1 MSRKTIFLMGA
12 PSGRLRWDETDL
24 LQDAVPPFH
33 APNKTS
39 KSASSVAAD
48 DVKWRVL
55 QGQATDL
62 VSAQDQDTLFLNTVD
77 LQPKAPGDVLLSHFY
92 EHSISIRDTH
102 YLSDSSY
109 DETTMSLDDSNA
121 IESVA
126 SGDSHSND
134 THFDFSGEIY
144 DLRDIPNAAYLRSII
159 PQTMSVTVVVAVL
172 GINPPRRVTARYSN
186 QQFDILELVVGDE
199 TKTGFGVTF
208 WLPAVEHARQKKTD
222 AERDDG
228 YKQKLSG
235 LRPRDIVLIRHVGLS
250 FFQDRVYGQSLRKT
264 MTKVDLLHRRP
275 LDANDLGG
283 IYPARTINAAKRE
296 NKLLYKIQ
304 LVHDW
309 TMNFVGMKKQ
319 GRGGSAGRPLPPD
332 TQ

>member
-1 MSRKTIFLMGA
+1 MGA

-24 LQDAVPPFH
+24 LQAAVPPFLD
-33 APNKTS
+33 APQKPTKT
-39 KSASSVAAD
+39 ASSTAVEH
-48 DVKWRVL
+48 VKWRVL
-55 QGQATDL
+55 QGQTATDT
-62 VSAQDQDTLFLNTVD
+62 VSAQDTLFLNTVD
-77 LQPKAPGDVLLSHFY
+77 LQPKVPGDVLLSHFY
-92 EHSISIRDTH
+92 EHSISVRDTH
-102 YLSDSSY
+102 YLSDSSF
-109 DETTMSLDDSNA
+109 DETTISLDDSNA

-134 THFDFSGEIY
+134 TCFEFRGEIY

-159 PQTMSVTVVVAVL
+159 PQTMSVTLVVAIT

-208 WLPAVEHARQKKTD
+208 WLPVENTRRMKTD
-222 AERDDG
+222 SERDDS
-228 YKQKLSG
+228 YRKKLSG

-264 MTKVDLLHRRP
+264 MTNVDLLHRRP
-275 LDANDLGG
+275 LDATDPGG
-283 IYPARTINAAKRE
+283 IYSARTINAAKRE
-296 NKLLYKIQ
+296 NRLLHKVQ
-304 LVHDW
+304 AVHDW
-309 TMNFVGMKKQ
+309 SMSFVGMKTQ
-319 GRGGSAGRPLPPD
+319 DRGDIAGPVLPPD